1 MTKKLIPLVMIGL
14 ALSLSKCSDEESPRY
29 PAEPYIEFIS
39 AKFTEI
45 PDVTEPDKIDVTFY
59 YRDGDSDLG
68 LAYSTEY
75 TSDPFHFTSFFRKSD
90 GSPLHADIT
99 LSGEYPFD
107 DLIQFTDR
115 ESPPFDTIPST
126 NQYDCRY
133 WYYHEGKYL
142 YHQRNENYFNLIVKF
157 LYSNDGLNF
166 TEFDWR
172 ELVCHDFNA
181 RFPDL
186 SGARKN
192 SSISS
197 GPFNIQLKNNLEGKI
212 TYTMLSTGFKALFG
226 GKKLKLSIQVKD
238 RALNRSNIIETD
250 VLEP

>member
-1 MTKKLIPLVMIGL
+1 MIGL
-14 ALSLSKCSDEESPRY
+14 TLSLSKCSDEESPRY

-39 AKFTEI
+39 VKFTEI
-45 PDVTEPDKIDVTFY
+45 PDVTELDKIDVTFY

-75 TSDPFHFTSFFRKSD
+75 TSDPFHFTWFYRKTD
-90 GSPLHADIT
+90 GSPIT
-99 LSGEYPFD
+99 SDQVLFNGASID

-115 ESPPFDTIPST
+115 DSPPFDTIPSS
-126 NQYDCRY
+126 NEYDCRY
-133 WYYHEGKYL
+133 WFYHDGKYL
-142 YHQRNENYFNLIVKF
+142 YHKRNENHFNIIVKF
-157 LYSNDGLNF
+157 LYSDNGLNF

-172 ELVCHDFNA
+172 ALVCYDYNG

-192 SSISS
+192 STISA
-197 GPFNIQLKNNLEGKI
+197 GPFIIQVKNNFEGKV
-212 TYTMLSTGFKALFG
+212 TYTMLSTGFKPLFG